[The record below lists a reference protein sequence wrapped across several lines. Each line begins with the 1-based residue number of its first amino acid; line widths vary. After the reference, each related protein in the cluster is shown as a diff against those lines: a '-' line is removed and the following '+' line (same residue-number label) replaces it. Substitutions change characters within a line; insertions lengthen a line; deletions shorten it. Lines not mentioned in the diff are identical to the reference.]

1 MSVEIAAGIARTVA
15 AEGGR
20 ALLVGGW
27 VRDRLLDRPSKDVD
41 LEVYGITADR
51 LHQLLQRFGP
61 VNTVGESFTV
71 FKVAGIDVSLPRR
84 DSKVGRGHRGFE
96 VTGDP
101 YMTLEDAARRRDF
114 TVNAIAWDP
123 LRQEYLDPFDGRGDL
138 LERKI
143 LRAVDPRS
151 FGDDSLRV
159 LRGLQ
164 LAARFDL
171 VMDAATMELCRR
183 IALDDLPAERIW
195 GEVEKLLLGAPRPS
209 AGFALALDLHVV
221 QKLFPEMLALV
232 GCPQEPEWHPEGDVW
247 VHTLMVID
255 QARTRIDDLERP
267 RQITVMLGAVCHD
280 LGKPATTAFI
290 DGRTRSMDHEQ
301 AGVAPTLSLLDRLN
315 VHTIGGY
322 DVRRQV
328 VGIVAH
334 HLTPNA
340 FYKSKTPVG
349 DGAFRRL
356 AQKVDL
362 ELLARLAKSDCL
374 GRTGNFDCSGID
386 WFLERARALGVEHA
400 APEPIVKGRHL
411 LELGLR
417 PGPEIGRIL
426 RQVYERQLDGRVTSL
441 DEGLAAAREIIGASN
456 EPGDSVDELPR

>member
-1 MSVEIAAGIARTVA
+1 MSVEIATGIARTAA

-101 YMTLEDAARRRDF
+101 HMTLEDAARRRDF

-123 LRQEYLDPFDGRGDL
+123 LRREYLDPFDGRGDL

-171 VMDAATMELCRR
+171 RMDAATMELCRR

-221 QKLFPEMLALV
+221 QKLFPEILALV

-328 VGIVAH
+328 VGLVAH
-334 HLTPNA
+334 HLAPNA